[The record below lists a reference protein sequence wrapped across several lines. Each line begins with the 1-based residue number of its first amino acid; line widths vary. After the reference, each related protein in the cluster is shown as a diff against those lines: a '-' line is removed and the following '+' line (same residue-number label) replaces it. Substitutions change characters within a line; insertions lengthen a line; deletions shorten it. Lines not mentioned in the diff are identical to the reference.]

1 MKCFAPRV
9 YICLLFPCPHSGVQ
23 FSDQLLRTLLILT
36 LRLYI
41 FEKQKAKP
49 PEHICLPSAKKKK
62 KKISACGSLYGSSV
76 FESYCVCIIQKIK
89 TWSVRMNRHSCF
101 TVCTWDHKIV
111 DASCNHR
118 DRWNWWEQKEMDL
131 TFWVAWEKW
140 GCVMQVSCCLWSLS
154 L

>member
-9 YICLLFPCPHSGVQ
+9 YICLLFPCPRSGVQ

-62 KKISACGSLYGSSV
+62 RISACGSLYGSSV